1 MNERSFTR
9 RFVQEIRPV
18 PHGLLPEP
26 GADTAEATRADAI
39 LTHARQAFVEK
50 GFDGASMQDL
60 ARAAGMSA
68 GNFYRYFP
76 SKAAIVEA
84 LIARDLDEIDQ
95 IFQLIVAS
103 PDPLAALRAG
113 LREELVKQCN
123 GEDRLWAE
131 IAATATRKPEVA
143 AALGGLEDG
152 ISHRMAQVLG
162 LVAGLSEAEAV
173 ARLGTHAH
181 LIFLIMHGVMCG
193 PSTKGSPD
201 GALTD
206 LVLRTIDG
214 VIADAMAHAKE
225 S

>member
-1 MNERSFTR
+1 M
-9 RFVQEIRPV
+9 
-18 PHGLLPEP
+18 PHGLLHQTPET
-26 GADTAEATRADAI
+26 GDRADAI

-76 SKAAIVEA
+76 SKAALVEA
-84 LIARDLDEIDQ
+84 LIARDLQEIDQ
-95 IFQLIVAS
+95 GFQAIIAS
-103 PDPLAALRAG
+103 PDPLAAFRAR
-113 LREELVKQCN
+113 LREEIVKKCN
-123 GEDRLWAE
+123 GGDRLWAE

-143 AALGGLEDG
+143 AALGGLEEG
-152 ISHRMAQVLG
+152 ISHRMAQVLAF
-162 LVAGLSEAEAV
+162 VAGLPEGQAQG
-173 ARLGTHAH
+173 RFGTHAH
-181 LIFLIMHGVMCG
+181 FIFLIMHGVMCG

-214 VIADAMAHAKE
+214 VIEDALAQAKDR
-225 S
+225 

>member
-1 MNERSFTR
+1 VLHSRL
-9 RFVQEIRPV
+9 PD
-18 PHGLLPEP
+18 HGFESDE
-26 GADTAEATRADAI
+26 AAKRAEAI
-39 LTHARQAFVEK
+39 LTHARQAFVDK

-76 SKAAIVEA
+76 SKAALVEA
-84 LIARDLDEIDQ
+84 MIARDLQEIDG
-95 IFQLIVAS
+95 IFQEIVAS
-103 PDPLAALRAG
+103 PDPLAAFRAG

-143 AALGGLEDG
+143 AALGGLEEG
-152 ISHRMAQVLG
+152 ISRRMAQVLG
-162 LVAGLSEAEAV
+162 LVAGLPEAEAQE
-173 ARLGTHAH
+173 RFGTHAH

-201 GALTD
+201 GGLTD
-206 LVLRTIDG
+206 LVLKTIDG
-214 VIADAMAHAKE
+214 VIDDALAQAKDH
-225 S
+225 